1 MLETSLQFFVDAR
14 RRMSLRVGIRDLHFS
29 VLYRSLVFIACLTRG
44 FFVVYK
50 WPPSITTE
58 FIASRL
64 LQSHEAVIQF
74 EAALCNEVLQI
85 KNMTE
90 TWEEMY
96 DTMCSTSALLSIL
109 TNDSLGGGW
118 APSLCLLPF
127 RKPPGSKLI

>member
-1 MLETSLQFFVDAR
+1 
-14 RRMSLRVGIRDLHFS
+14 MSLRVGIRDLHFS

-44 FFVVYK
+44 FLVVYK

-96 DTMCSTSALLSIL
+96 DTMFLPQLCFLFKLMTHQEEVGHPQFACSLSENHPVQNLLNESS
-109 TNDSLGGGW
+109 TCRNTE
-118 APSLCLLPF
+118 
-127 RKPPGSKLI
+127 